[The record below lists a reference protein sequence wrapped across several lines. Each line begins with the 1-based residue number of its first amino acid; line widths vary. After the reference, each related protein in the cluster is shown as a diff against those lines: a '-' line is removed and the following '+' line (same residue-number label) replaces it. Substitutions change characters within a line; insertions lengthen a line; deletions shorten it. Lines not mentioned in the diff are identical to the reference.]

1 MLIYLLIFIFILYL
15 ALFRASKAMR
25 HDKLLLIW
33 AICAALVCGLRDM
46 LGGYD
51 SYIYGE
57 VFDVVADDITN
68 GVPFFSLSAFD
79 YNPTE
84 PGYAVYNIII
94 GYITAN
100 RYIFLF
106 ITSIV
111 TFACLYHHINRYCK
125 YPELSFFILFCMWY
139 FFTFTYLRQVLAA
152 CIAWFAI
159 PYAVERK
166 PVKFFLIV
174 VLAATFHNSAA
185 LFGLLY
191 FIANKRFTRNQVL
204 MYIMLSLLIGLT
216 PVGTVLFGILG
227 GAMNEHKASGA
238 IAHMNS
244 GRIEYILEAGFF
256 LALIYYKY
264 KEIAK
269 DKQSICMLNIALLFM
284 FVLTFFVRFPDGGRM
299 SWYFLIGIAATISQ
313 ISITGFNTKIV
324 KPVTIIVVSALY
336 FRIIF
341 AWGVLLTPYKTFLTD
356 GVREKDFIWDAYEY
370 DHNYDKDK
378 LYRPVFKFLEAD
390 K

>member
-1 MLIYLLIFIFILYL
+1 MWVYIIAYLGILWLSLLNNNTKISRRLFIVWTIFIMLI
-15 ALFRASKAMR
+15 
-25 HDKLLLIW
+25 
-33 AICAALVCGLRDM
+33 CGLRDM

-57 VFDVVADDITN
+57 VFDTVADEVTN
-68 GVPFFSLSAFD
+68 DVPFFSLSAF
-79 YNPTE
+79 YFNPTE

-106 ITSIV
+106 ITSII
-111 TFACLYHHINRYCK
+111 TFTCLYYHITRYSK
-125 YPELSFFILFCMWY
+125 YPAFAFFILFCMWY

-159 PYAVERK
+159 PYAIERK

-174 VLAATFHNSAA
+174 VLAVTFHNSAA

-191 FIANKRFTRNQVL
+191 FIANKRFTRNQMLTSIV
-204 MYIMLSLLIGLT
+204 LSLLVGLT
-216 PVGTVLFGILG
+216 PLGTVLFGILG
-227 GAMNEHKASGA
+227 GSMNEYKASVA
-238 IAHMNS
+238 MAHMSS

-256 LALIYYKY
+256 LALIFFNYKG
-264 KEIAK
+264 IAK
-269 DKQSICMLNIALLFM
+269 DKLSICMLNIALLFM
-284 FVLTFFVRFPDGGRM
+284 FVLTFFVRFSDGGRM
-299 SWYFLIGIAATISQ
+299 SWFFLIGVAATISQ
-313 ISITGFNTKIV
+313 ILEQGAKTTLL
-324 KPVTIIVVSALY
+324 KPFVIFVVSALY
-336 FRIIF
+336 FRILF

-356 GVREKDFIWDAYEY
+356 GVREKDFIWEQNEY
-370 DHNYDKDK
+370 DHNYEKDK
-378 LYRPVFKFLEAD
+378 FYRPVFKFLEAD

>member
-1 MLIYLLIFIFILYL
+1 MEVYLVAYLGILLLVLYNSGKMPINSKIFIAWFI
-15 ALFRASKAMR
+15 SIV
-25 HDKLLLIW
+25 LL
-33 AICAALVCGLRDM
+33 CGVRDM

-57 VFDVVADDITN
+57 VFDTVADDITN
-68 GVPFFSLSAFD
+68 DVSFFSLSAF
-79 YNPTE
+79 YFNPTE
-84 PGYAVYNIII
+84 PGYAVFNIII

-100 RYIFLF
+100 RYIYLF
-106 ITSIV
+106 ITSIIIYS
-111 TFACLYHHINRYCK
+111 CLYHHTKRYCK
-125 YPELSFFILFCMWY
+125 YPTFAFFILFCMWY

-159 PYAVERK
+159 PYAIDRK
-166 PVKFFLIV
+166 PLRFFLIV
-174 VLAATFHNSAA
+174 ALAATFHNSAA

-191 FIANKRFTRNQVL
+191 FIANKRFTKHQVFI
-204 MYIMLSLLIGLT
+204 YIILSLLVGLT
-216 PVGTVLFGILG
+216 PVGTVLFGIFG
-227 GAMNEHKASGA
+227 GAMNEHKTSGA
-238 IAHMNS
+238 LAHINS
-244 GRIEYILEAGFF
+244 GRVEYILEAGFF

-264 KEIAK
+264 KDIAK
-269 DKQSICMLNIALLFM
+269 DKLSICMLNIALLFM
-284 FVLTFFVRFPDGGRM
+284 FILTFFVRFPDGGRM

-313 ISITGFNTKIV
+313 ISVTGFKVHIV

-378 LYRPVFKFLEAD
+378 FYRPVFKFLEAD